1 MAASTR
7 FHAVIRGQG
16 GHGGM
21 PHLARD
27 PVIAAAAIVHA
38 LQPLVSRETDPVDG
52 AVISVTRL
60 SSGGRQTSPSL
71 LSARLIV
78 TITKFLAVRTEVS
91 TSS

>member
-7 FHAVIRGQG
+7 FHAVVRGRG

-60 SSGGRQTSPSL
+60 STGKPLPST
-71 LSARLIV
+71 RRGLIHQYSC
-78 TITKFLAVRTEVS
+78 RHP
-91 TSS
+91 

>member
-1 MAASTR
+1 MQAGTIMAASTR
-7 FHAVIRGQG
+7 FHAVVRGQG

-38 LQPLVSRETDPVDG
+38 LQPLVSRETDPLDG

-60 SSGGRQTSPSL
+60 STGEWKIPPAIRL
-71 LSARLIV
+71 LFRLREQEQL
-78 TITKFLAVRTEVS
+78 K
-91 TSS
+91 

>member
-7 FHAVIRGQG
+7 FHAVVRGQG
-16 GHGGM
+16 AHGGM

-60 SSGGRQTSPSL
+60 STGDPRFIPSL
-71 LSARLIV
+71 RHGLKV
-78 TITKFLAVRTEVS
+78 TTNTLTFVICRKQA
-91 TSS
+91 